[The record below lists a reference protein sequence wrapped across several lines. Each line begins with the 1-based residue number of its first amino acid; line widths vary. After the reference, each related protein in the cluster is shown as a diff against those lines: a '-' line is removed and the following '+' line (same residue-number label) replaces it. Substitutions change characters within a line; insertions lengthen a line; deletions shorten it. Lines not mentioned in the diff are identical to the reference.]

1 MFFGI
6 NLITNL
12 GLIAIDNG
20 GDIFMHM
27 ADALVAPA
35 VAGTMYVLSAT
46 AAGVSVNQVRKEDD
60 PKKIPVMGVMGAFVF
75 ATQMLNFTIPGTGSS
90 GHLCGGM
97 MLSALLGPYAG
108 FLTMIGV
115 LLVQC
120 LLFADGGLLA
130 LGCNIWN
137 MAFYG
142 CFVGAL
148 LIWRPIMKKGASR
161 AKIALASI
169 LGCVLTLQ
177 LGAFSVTIETLLS
190 GVTEL
195 PFSVFLGAM
204 QPIHLAI
211 GFVEGLITT
220 AVLIFVYEA
229 RPELLWGVGN
239 GEATVK
245 EGKLSLKNTIIALA
259 VAAAVCGGIVSLFA
273 SAFPD
278 GLEWSME
285 QVAGTSELEAE
296 GGAYDTAAGIQEATS
311 LLPDYAFKNSESA
324 VGTSFSGIVG
334 SLVVV
339 GVMIGACYA
348 FIFFKKKETASA
360 N

>member
-1 MFFGI
+1 
-6 NLITNL
+6 
-12 GLIAIDNG
+12 
-20 GDIFMHM
+20 MHM

-35 VAGTMYVLSAT
+35 VAGTMYVLSTA
-46 AAGVSVNQVRKEDD
+46 AAGVSVNEVRKESA
-60 PKKIPVMGVMGAFVF
+60 PEKIPVMGVMGAFVF

-97 MLSALLGPYAG
+97 MLSALLGPFAG

-130 LGCNIWN
+130 LGCNVWN

-142 CFVGAL
+142 CFIGAL
-148 LIWRPIMKKGASR
+148 LIWRPMMKKGATK
-161 AKIALASI
+161 AKIIAASI
-169 LGCVLTLQ
+169 IGCVLTLQ
-177 LGAFSVTIETLLS
+177 LGAFSVCIETLLS

-195 PFSVFLGAM
+195 PFSVFLGTM

-211 GFVEGLITT
+211 GLVEGLITA
-220 AVLIFVYEA
+220 AVLVFVHEA
-229 RPELLWGVGN
+229 RPELLWGVGEKT
-239 GEATVK
+239 EAK
-245 EGKLSLKNTIIALA
+245 EGKLSFKTTIIVLA
-259 VAAAVCGGIVSLFA
+259 VCAAIAGGAISLVA

-285 QVAGTSELEAE
+285 KVAGTAELEAE
-296 GGAYDTAAGIQEATS
+296 GGAYDTAAGIQDATS

-339 GVMIGACYA
+339 GVTVGACYA
-348 FIFFKKKETASA
+348 FRFFKKKEETTEASA
-360 N
+360 

>member
-1 MFFGI
+1 
-6 NLITNL
+6 
-12 GLIAIDNG
+12 
-20 GDIFMHM
+20 MHM

-35 VAGTMYVLSAT
+35 VAGTMYVLSAS

-97 MLSALLGPYAG
+97 MLSAVLGPFGG

-148 LIWRPIMKKGASR
+148 LIWKPIMKKGATK

-190 GVTEL
+190 GITEL
-195 PFSVFLGAM
+195 PFSVFVATM

-211 GFVEGLITT
+211 GLVEGLITT
-220 AVLIFVYEA
+220 AVLIFIYEA
-229 RPELLWGVGN
+229 RPELLWGIGGTNEGRVTG
-239 GEATVK
+239 K
-245 EGKLSLKNTIIALA
+245 EGKLTLKNTIIAIA
-259 VAAAVCGGIVSLFA
+259 VAAAIAGGVVSLFA

-285 QVAGTSELEAE
+285 QVAGTTELEAA
-296 GGAYDTAAGIQEATS
+296 GGAYDAAAGIQDTTS
-311 LLPDYAFKNSESA
+311 LLPDYAFKDSESA
-324 VGTSFSGIVG
+324 AGTSFSGIVG
-334 SLVVV
+334 SLIVV
-339 GVMIGACYA
+339 GVMVGASYA
-348 FIFFKKKETASA
+348 FKFFKKKDALA
-360 N
+360 

>member
-1 MFFGI
+1 
-6 NLITNL
+6 
-12 GLIAIDNG
+12 
-20 GDIFMHM
+20 MHM
-27 ADALVAPA
+27 ADALVVPA

-46 AAGVSVNQVRKEDD
+46 TAGLSVKKVREEND

-142 CFVGAL
+142 CFIGSL
-148 LIWRPIMKKGASR
+148 LIWRPFMKKGASK
-161 AKIALASI
+161 AKIIAASI
-169 LGCVLTLQ
+169 IGCVLTLQ
-177 LGAFSVTIETLLS
+177 LGAFSVSIETLLS
-190 GVTEL
+190 NVTEL
-195 PFSVFLGAM
+195 PFSVFVATM

-211 GFVEGLITT
+211 GLVEGIITA
-220 AVLIFVYEA
+220 AVLVFVYEA
-229 RPELLWGVGN
+229 RPEILWGI
-239 GEATVK
+239 GERKNAT
-245 EGKLSLKNTIIALA
+245 GRLSFRSTIVVLGI
-259 VAAAVCGGIVSLFA
+259 AAVICGGVISLFA

-285 QVAGTSELEAE
+285 KVAGTAELEAA
-296 GGAYDTAAGIQEATS
+296 GSAYDTASSIQEATS
-311 LLPDYAFKNSESA
+311 LLPDYAFKGSESA
-324 VGTSFSGIVG
+324 LGTSFSGIVG
-334 SLVVV
+334 ALVVV
-339 GVMIGACYA
+339 LITIGACYA
-348 FIFFKKKETASA
+348 LNFFKRKNNPAASRE
-360 N
+360 

>member
-1 MFFGI
+1 
-6 NLITNL
+6 
-12 GLIAIDNG
+12 
-20 GDIFMHM
+20 MHM

-35 VAGTMYVLSAT
+35 VAGTMYVLSAS
-46 AAGVSVNQVRKEDD
+46 AAGVSVNQVKKEDD

-97 MLSALLGPYAG
+97 MLSAVLGPFGG

-148 LIWRPIMKKGASR
+148 LIWKPIMKKGATK

-195 PFSVFLGAM
+195 PFSVFLATM

-229 RPELLWGVGN
+229 RPELLWGVG
-239 GEATVK
+239 ESDTVTVKK
-245 EGKLSLKNTIIALA
+245 EGKLSLRNTVIAIA
-259 VAAAVCGGIVSLFA
+259 VAAAICGGIVSLFA

-285 QVAGTSELEAE
+285 QVAGTTELEAD
-296 GGAYDTAAGIQEATS
+296 GGAYDTAAGIQETTS

-324 VGTSFSGIVG
+324 AGTSFSGIVG

-339 GVMIGACYA
+339 GVMVGASYA
-348 FIFFKKKETASA
+348 FKFFKKKDGSA
-360 N
+360 NVA

>member
-1 MFFGI
+1 MEADKI
-6 NLITNL
+6 EY
-12 GLIAIDNG
+12 G
-20 GDIFMHM
+20 GIFMHM

-35 VAGTMYVLSAT
+35 VAGTMYVLST
-46 AAGVSVNQVRKEDD
+46 GAAGVSVAELRKENA
-60 PKKIPVMGVMGAFVF
+60 PEKIPVMGVMGAFVF

-97 MLSALLGPYAG
+97 MLSALLGPFGG
-108 FLTMIGV
+108 FITMIGV
-115 LLVQC
+115 LLIQC

-130 LGCNIWN
+130 LGCNVWN

-148 LIWRPIMKKGASR
+148 LIWKPIMKKGATR
-161 AKIALASI
+161 GKIIAASI

-177 LGAFSVTIETLLS
+177 LGAFSVCIETLLS

-195 PFSVFLGAM
+195 PFSVFVATM

-211 GFVEGLITT
+211 GLVEGLITS

-229 RPELLWGVGN
+229 RPQLLWGVG
-239 GEATVK
+239 ESTEVEKK
-245 EGKLSLKNTIIALA
+245 EGKLDLKKTIIVLA
-259 VAAAVCGGIVSLFA
+259 VCAAIAGGAISLFA

-285 QVAGTSELEAE
+285 QVAGTAELEAE
-296 GGAYDTAAGIQEATS
+296 GGAYDTAAGIQDTTA
-311 LLPDYAFKNSESA
+311 LLPDYAFKDSESA

-339 GVMIGACYA
+339 AVMVGACYA
-348 FIFFKKKETASA
+348 FRFFKKKETVSEEA
-360 N
+360 